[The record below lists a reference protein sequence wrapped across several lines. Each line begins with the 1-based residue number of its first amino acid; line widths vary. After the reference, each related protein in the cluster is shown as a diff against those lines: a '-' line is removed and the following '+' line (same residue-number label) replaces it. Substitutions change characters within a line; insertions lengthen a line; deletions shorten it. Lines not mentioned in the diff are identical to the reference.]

1 MEGEK
6 EEGRE
11 NEREGG
17 KRGGKKEK
25 IIKRLKILSRFRA
38 RGLVQCLTG
47 GRCQGQNGTRVLLPV
62 PSSFCPVVVR

>member
-6 EEGRE
+6 EKGKE

-25 IIKRLKILSRFRA
+25 IIKCLKILSIFRA
-38 RGLVQCLTG
+38 RGLGQCLTG
-47 GRCQGQNGTRVLLPV
+47 GRCQDQNETRVLLPV
-62 PSSFCPVVVR
+62 PSLFCPIVVR